1 MGKLILRDC
10 FIEVDDV
17 DLSDHVSSVEVSL
30 EKEEIDTTNF
40 GGDGRER
47 AHGLRN
53 DSFTLNFQQNYD
65 AASVDATLYPL
76 YDEEGEFVVT
86 VRPRSAVKDTDNPEY
101 SGTCILLSYSP
112 MNGDVGQLSTT
123 SVTFHAQRD
132 GITRDAEAAQ
142 T

>member
-10 FIEVDDV
+10 FIEVDTV
-17 DLSDHVSSVEVSL
+17 ELSDHVSSVEVSL
-30 EKEEIDTTNF
+30 EKDEIDTTNF

-47 AHGLRN
+47 AHGLKN

-65 AASVDATLYPL
+65 SASVDATLYPIW
-76 YDEEGEFVVT
+76 DEEEEVVVT
-86 VRPRSAVKDTDNPEY
+86 VRPKSAAKGDDNPEY

-132 GITRDAEAAQ
+132 GIARDV
-142 T
+142 TP

>member
-17 DLSDHVSSVEVSL
+17 ELSDHVSSVEVSL
-30 EKEEIDTTNF
+30 EKDEIDTTNF
-40 GGDGRER
+40 SGEGRER
-47 AHGLRN
+47 AHGLKN
-53 DSFTLNFQQNYD
+53 DSFTLNFQQNYSS
-65 AASVDATLYPL
+65 ASVDATLYPIW
-76 YDEEGEFVVT
+76 DEEKEVT
-86 VRPRSAVKDTDNPEY
+86 VKVRPRSAAAAADNPEY

-132 GITRDAEAAQ
+132 GIDRSNGGGS
-142 T
+142 

>member
-10 FIEVDDV
+10 FIEVDAV

-30 EKEEIDTTNF
+30 EKDEIDTTNF

-47 AHGLRN
+47 AHGLKN

-65 AASVDATLYPL
+65 AASVDATLYPIW
-76 YDEEGEFVVT
+76 DEETEVVVT
-86 VRPRSAVKDTDNPEY
+86 VRPKSAVKGADNPEY

-132 GITRDAEAAQ
+132 GIARDV
-142 T
+142 TP

>member
-17 DLSDHVSSVEVSL
+17 ELSDHVSSVEVSR
-30 EKEEIDTTNF
+30 EKEEIDITNF
-40 GGDGRER
+40 GGGGRER
-47 AHGLRN
+47 AAGLKN
-53 DSFTLNFQQNYD
+53 DSFTLNFQQNFD
-65 AASVDATLYPL
+65 AASVDATLYPIF
-76 YDEEGEFVVT
+76 DEEDEVTVT
-86 VRPRSAVKDTDNPEY
+86 VRPRSAAAAADNPEY

-132 GITRDAEAAQ
+132 GITRDDGS

>member
-10 FIEVDDV
+10 FIEVDTV
-17 DLSDHVSSVEVSL
+17 ELSDHVSSVEVSL
-30 EKEEIDTTNF
+30 EKDEIDTTNF

-47 AHGLRN
+47 AHGLKN

-65 AASVDATLYPL
+65 SASVDATLYPIW
-76 YDEEGEFVVT
+76 DEEEEVVVT
-86 VRPRSAVKDTDNPEY
+86 VRPKSAAKGADNPEY

-132 GITRDAEAAQ
+132 GIARDV
-142 T
+142 TP